1 MLRHIKVILKKEL
14 LDTIRDRKTLFAMI
28 VVPLVLMPLLMMVSP
43 LISQKEEQKVKETVY
58 NISVVGEQNSPS
70 LVSFLQATPNTK
82 VVIENNNLEEKLKK
96 GEVQLIVTIQEGFE
110 QAVQQEKS
118 ANLILQFDST
128 QPLSANA
135 RKQFDQLLNAYS
147 KNLVAGRLAQ
157 KGLNTELLEPV
168 KLQAQD
174 TASQEKVGG
183 LILAMI
189 MPLILT
195 IWAVSGG
202 MYTAIDV
209 SAGEKERGTLEPLL
223 LTPPR
228 RLAIVT
234 GKFLAILS
242 VAMAAIIL
250 ALISMV
256 ASLRFLVP
264 MIEKGTSQQS
274 ISLSVSSFLL
284 TLFVAFLLTAFICA
298 LELTI
303 CTWARNF
310 KQAQNY
316 ITPLYLVII
325 LPAMVIQI
333 MQTFVPPSYLY
344 AIPVLN
350 TMLAMKEI
358 FMGKLDWIH
367 LSTVTFS
374 SLVFIAVAFK
384 FMVNTY
390 NREEVLFRS

>member
-14 LDTIRDRKTLFAMI
+14 LDTVRDRKTLFAMI

-43 LISQKEEQKVKETVY
+43 LISQKEAQKVKETVY

-135 RKQFDQLLNAYS
+135 RMQFDQLLNAYS

-209 SAGEKERGTLEPLL
+209 SAGERERGTLEPLL

-316 ITPLYLVII
+316 ITPLYLVIM
-325 LPAMVIQI
+325 LPAMVLQI
-333 MQTFVPPSYLY
+333 MQTFVPPSYFY

-358 FMGKLDWIH
+358 FMGKLDWNH

>member
-14 LDTIRDRKTLFAMI
+14 LDTVRDRKTLFAMI

-43 LISQKEEQKVKETVY
+43 LISQKEAQKVKETVY

-135 RKQFDQLLNAYS
+135 RMQFDQLLNAYS

-316 ITPLYLVII
+316 ITPLYLII
-325 LPAMVIQI
+325 MLPAMVIQI
-333 MQTFVPPSYLY
+333 MQTFVPPSYFY

-358 FMGKLDWIH
+358 FMGKLDWNH

>member
-14 LDTIRDRKTLFAMI
+14 LDTVRDRKTLFAMI

-43 LISQKEEQKVKETVY
+43 LISQKEAQKVKETVY

-135 RKQFDQLLNAYS
+135 RMQFDQLLNAYS

-316 ITPLYLVII
+316 ITPLYLVIM

-333 MQTFVPPSYLY
+333 MQTFVPPSYFY

-358 FMGKLDWIH
+358 FMGKLDWNH

>member
-14 LDTIRDRKTLFAMI
+14 LDTVRDRKTLFAMI

-43 LISQKEEQKVKETVY
+43 LISQKEAQKVKETVY

-135 RKQFDQLLNAYS
+135 RMQFDQLLNAYS

-157 KGLNTELLEPV
+157 KGLKTELLEPV

-316 ITPLYLVII
+316 ITPLYLVIM

-333 MQTFVPPSYLY
+333 MQTFVPPSYFY

-358 FMGKLDWIH
+358 FMGKLDWNH

>member
-14 LDTIRDRKTLFAMI
+14 LDTVRDRKTLFAMI

-43 LISQKEEQKVKETVY
+43 LISQKEAQKVKETVY

-135 RKQFDQLLNAYS
+135 RMQFDQLLNAYS

-256 ASLRFLVP
+256 ASLSFLVP

-316 ITPLYLVII
+316 ITPLYLVIM
-325 LPAMVIQI
+325 LPAMVLQI
-333 MQTFVPPSYLY
+333 MQTFVPPSYFY

-358 FMGKLDWIH
+358 FMGKLDWNH

>member
-14 LDTIRDRKTLFAMI
+14 LDTVRDRKTLFAMI

-43 LISQKEEQKVKETVY
+43 LISQKEAQKVKETVY

-135 RKQFDQLLNAYS
+135 RMQFDQLLNAYS

-316 ITPLYLVII
+316 ITPLYLVIM
-325 LPAMVIQI
+325 LPAMVLQI
-333 MQTFVPPSYLY
+333 MQTFVPPSYFY

-358 FMGKLDWIH
+358 FMGKLDWNH